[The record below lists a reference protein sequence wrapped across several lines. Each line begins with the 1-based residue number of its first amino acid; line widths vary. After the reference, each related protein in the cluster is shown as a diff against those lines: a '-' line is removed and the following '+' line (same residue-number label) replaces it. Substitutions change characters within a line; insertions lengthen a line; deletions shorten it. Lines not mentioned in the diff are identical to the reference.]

1 MKNTKKTNIKNNKI
15 NKDTVPE
22 NFTVSLALI
31 DAIPVL
37 FFGASMMVI
46 SFMFDS
52 LLFLIGAVVCT
63 VSGAIK
69 VLWKIVV
76 ALKKKNIWWMFL
88 QMRIAMP
95 LGFVMIIASL
105 FVNRANVSISGIV
118 HTIIAFPSVIFFSIG
133 LIGMLMMIVFS
144 FVLDS
149 TDVKAN
155 WTEQLINGMAQ
166 ISIFIGLLI
175 LML

>member
-1 MKNTKKTNIKNNKI
+1 
-15 NKDTVPE
+15 
-22 NFTVSLALI
+22 
-31 DAIPVL
+31 
-37 FFGASMMVI
+37 
-46 SFMFDS
+46 
-52 LLFLIGAVVCT
+52 
-63 VSGAIK
+63 K